1 MSRDRI
7 IEKVLNDVSIDSR
20 ISSGIFD
27 IQNNEHVGYLCEYLI
42 DKGLDSTLVFE
53 FAGTILE
60 KGNFPDRQAYNA
72 NGILVTFPTAQ
83 YKQDAI
89 KAGTH
94 FEQDPTKGASN
105 VFTNEKPAA
114 TAPPA
119 TAPPSDNGDPIKTKL
134 PVSTSTAT
142 PPPGEVDGEE
152 TSQPAQPMPNAF
164 TTAAPQQSPSAEEPA
179 AEPTKLPAP
188 TPVPPDEKEADK
200 NVIKKIFGGDDYMLQ
215 ESLMDRV
222 LDFIS
227 PKLLKHYQESVDEWI
242 ENINPWVFTAADMN
256 FPNDINGR
264 ILTVM
269 SKGDFD
275 QIRTKVSTLAAEYIF
290 HYAYKKLLAELQ
302 SRLNENG
309 IRGS

>member
-7 IEKVLNDVSIDSR
+7 IEKVLNDVSVDPR

-42 DKGLDSTLVFE
+42 DRGLDSSLVFE
-53 FAGTILE
+53 FAGTLLE

-105 VFTNEKPAA
+105 VFAGEKQ
-114 TAPPA
+114 PA
-119 TAPPSDNGDPIKTKL
+119 TAPPSAKPPTDNGEPIKTKL
-134 PVSTSTAT
+134 PVSTSSGT
-142 PPPGEVDGEE
+142 PPPSETNGEE

-164 TTAAPQQSPSAEEPA
+164 TTAAPQQSPSEEEPA
-179 AEPTKLPAP
+179 TEPTKLPAP
-188 TPVPPDEKEADK
+188 KPVPAAEKDANKD
-200 NVIKKIFGGDDYMLQ
+200 VIKKIFGGDDYMLQ

-227 PKLLKHYQESVDEWI
+227 PKTLEHYQSSVNEWVDH
-242 ENINPWVFTAADMN
+242 INPWVFTAANMN

-275 QIRTKVSTLAAEYIF
+275 QMRAKVPIMVSEYIF
-290 HYAYKKLLAELQ
+290 HYAYKKLLTELQ
-302 SRLNENG
+302 SNENG
-309 IRGS
+309 IGET